1 MKRLFYGLIFALV
14 FTANSFGADTRYEES
29 SSSIAYS
36 GTWDI
41 FDCPDCEPCSGTDFK
56 YSEEKGAE
64 ANFAFDG
71 VGVKWIATK
80 GKMMGKADVYL
91 DSASMGSVNLYSP
104 QFQYQQVVFEK
115 AGLSPGRHTLA
126 IKVPGGEKA
135 RSKRLRVNIDA
146 FDVSGYAYFSDNFES
161 GLGNWVVSGYD
172 WDLTTSAYRSAT
184 HSLTDSPSGDYK
196 ERANVSATL
205 AYALD
210 LSNSTAPMLTFW
222 HKYHLYVA
230 HAFISVEISKDYG
243 FKWDEVAHWYNGELG
258 TWNFVQI
265 DLRAYKSHV
274 KIRFRTQTWSE
285 ASAGGWYI
293 DDMEIKELQ

>member
-1 MKRLFYGLIFALV
+1 MRRLFYGLIFALV

-91 DSASMGSVNLYSP
+91 DSASMGSVDLYSP
-104 QFQYQQVVFEK
+104 NFQYQQVVFEK

-126 IKVPGGEKA
+126 IKVSGEKKA
-135 RSKRLRVNIDA
+135 RSKGFKVDIDA

-172 WDLTTSAYRSAT
+172 WDITTSDYRSAT
-184 HSLTDSPSGDYK
+184 HSLTDSPFGSYK
-196 ERANVSATL
+196 QNADVSATL
-205 AYALD
+205 AYSLD

-222 HKYHLYVA
+222 HKYYVSGTY
-230 HAFISVEISKDYG
+230 IYVEISKDGG
-243 FKWDEVAHWYNGELG
+243 F
-258 TWNFVQI
+258 TWNSLASWGSVTLNTWGFVQI
-265 DLRAYKSHV
+265 DLSGYKTHV
-274 KIRFRTQTWSE
+274 KIRFRLRSWSSV
-285 ASAGGWYI
+285 ADGWYI
-293 DDMEIKELQ
+293 DDVEIKELQ